1 MSPRY
6 YLICAITVFTLT
18 VIISLVRQ
26 TKTSKEFFMIMA
38 SVAGGLLLLIGVL
51 VGLSQALVWLGI
63 AKSGFIF

>member
-6 YLICAITVFTLT
+6 YLICAVTVLIFT

-26 TKTSKEFFMIMA
+26 TSTRKEFFMIMM
-38 SVAGGLLLLIGVL
+38 SVAGGLAIFMGLLF
-51 VGLSQALVWLGI
+51 GLGQILEWLGI